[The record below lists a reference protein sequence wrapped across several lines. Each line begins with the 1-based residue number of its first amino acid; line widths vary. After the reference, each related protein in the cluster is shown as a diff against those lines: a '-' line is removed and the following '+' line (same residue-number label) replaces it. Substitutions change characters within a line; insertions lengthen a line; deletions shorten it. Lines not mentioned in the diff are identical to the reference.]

1 MSGLATS
8 VTLGPYANDSFYELT
23 VTSGNVTAQCYDALI
38 NGAIPSVTIANLG
51 SAQSAVVGS
60 ELAVEGVLFSYSD
73 GEFNPSATGKSTYF
87 ASGMMTVQKDCNL
100 HIASGSILDFSGIP
114 NTAIPAGSNGSV
126 IINSSDASKLAE
138 SGAPT
143 VEKRFSVAT
152 WVPDSAYI
160 PLPSDK
166 AAIDAGISHIK
177 KCGYNAIRIHGVEN
191 WLMGGQDGSVSFNPA
206 RLDSFYYFLAEC
218 KRVGLYWIINPQ
230 SYNLYTDMDGATN
243 RFSYTSATNCKPRI
257 YVEQDIR
264 DNWKAGFVALYLS
277 VNPYTGISTIQD
289 PALAQIEL
297 FNESGVAFVAAEA
310 FPSQWK
316 TRTSGSAVA
325 AKTWVEWLSDTTAAH
340 GYTSLAALNTSWGTS
355 HASYAA
361 AADQATPA
369 LISGMASTQQSI
381 DAVLYGLFLEDD
393 LAAFYQACLTEWGY
407 TGLSC
412 MHNLFPNNIV
422 SRNVGKLAINKV
434 CNTHGYPMLAPS
446 LTNGASLSKNNGP
459 IWESES
465 WLVATSMMGSGKP
478 KWYGEHGW
486 PAWGKYR
493 NQYPILYAMAG
504 MQGAVAV
511 SYFSQGDFFAK
522 SYNNDTSTHGQRI
535 RRIEPYH
542 NPSDPIN
549 DFTRVLQAVLFARKD
564 ISESSVTNG
573 LILNDRYYG
582 VAPRN
587 AGRIIRA
594 CSYLYQPL
602 QFSSALSKTSLN
614 YTADTT
620 DDTLAA
626 TYNAKSWLQLLQDA
640 QTAGAVT
647 SDNLSLTSATT
658 NNGAISAVATTGSVA
673 GGTAS
678 VTQPILTIGVNTLV
692 NGDVIFI
699 TNLTG
704 STGTWPATNNKNSV
718 CIVNV
723 LDATHI
729 QITSGLNL
737 TGLSG
742 ANFTAGS
749 WCEGPNILQSG
760 TKEWGMSRRLGFCW
774 IDTAKTKYIGNVSA
788 ALPVALSGM
797 SVSDISKGAALFITS
812 IDGNPLSLS
821 KRMLIGLVGNSKN
834 SGMTFTDSTEKTLV
848 NTGDYPILT
857 DDVTCSFRLNNIP
870 SGTPI
875 LRKIKRDG
883 SYANY
888 QPERVP
894 VDTTGVYVAV
904 RSDVCN
910 FWELVIK

>member
-1 MSGLATS
+1 MPDIQFTP
-8 VTLGPYANDSFYELT
+8 TD
-23 VTSGNVTAQCYDALI
+23 GNGVIYVRSESD
-38 NGAIPSVTIANLG
+38 IPSKPDPSIVYMLWDGVDYRN
-51 SAQSAVVGS
+51 AVRY
-60 ELAVEGVLFSYSD
+60 E
-73 GEFNPSATGKSTYF
+73 
-87 ASGMMTVQKDCNL
+87 ASGGEVSQEAPQKSSTRISGTMTVQRDCTL
-100 HIASGSILDFSGIP
+100 HIADGSPLDFSGIP
-114 NTAIPAGSNGSV
+114 NTAVPAGSNGAV

-138 SGAPT
+138 ANAPT

-152 WVPDSAYI
+152 WVPDSTYI
-160 PLPSDK
+160 PLPSDRVK
-166 AAIDAGISHIK
+166 LTAGVEHLK

-191 WLMGGQDGSVSFNPA
+191 WLMSGQDGAVSFGA
-206 RLDSFYYFLAEC
+206 DRLDLFYFFLSEC

-243 RFSYTSATNCKPRI
+243 RFSYTSVTNCKPRI

-277 VNPYTGISTIQD
+277 VNPYTGLATIQD
-289 PALAQIEL
+289 PALVQIEL

-310 FPSQWK
+310 FPAQWK
-316 TRTSGSAVA
+316 TRTTGSTPAS
-325 AKTWVEWLSDTTAAH
+325 KTWVEWLSDTTASH
-340 GYTSLAALNTSWGTS
+340 GYASLSALNTSWGTA

-361 AADQATPA
+361 AAAQATPA
-369 LISGMASTQQSI
+369 LASGMASTQQSI

-407 TGLSC
+407 AGLSC

-434 CNTHGYPMLAPS
+434 CNTHGYPMLAAG
-446 LTNGASLSKNNGP
+446 LTAGLSLSKNNGP

-504 MQGAVAV
+504 MQGASAV
-511 SYFSQGDFFAK
+511 SYFGQGDFFTSK
-522 SYNNDTSTHGQRI
+522 YDNDTSTHGQRV

-549 DFTRVLQAVLFARKD
+549 DFTRALQAVLFARKD

-582 VAPRN
+582 VSPRN
-587 AGRIIRA
+587 TGRIIRA

-602 QFSSALSKTSLN
+602 QFVSALSKTSLN

-647 SDNLSLTSATT
+647 ADNLSLVSATV
-658 NNGAISAVATTGSVA
+658 NNGAISAVATTGTVS

-678 VTQPILTIGVNTLV
+678 VTQPILTIGTNTLV
-692 NGDVIFI
+692 DGDVIFI

-704 STGTWPATNNKNSV
+704 SVGTWPGTNNKNGV
-718 CIVNV
+718 CVVDV
-723 LDATHI
+723 LDSTHI

-742 ANFTAGS
+742 ANFTAGT
-749 WCEGPNILQSG
+749 WCEGPNVLQSG
-760 TKEWGMSRRLGFCW
+760 TKEWGMSRRLGYCW
-774 IDTAKTKYIGNVSA
+774 IDTAKTKYVGNVSA
-788 ALPVALSGM
+788 SLPVALSNL
-797 SVSDISKGAALFITS
+797 SVSDISAGAAMFVTS
-812 IDGNPLSLS
+812 IDGNAMTSS
-821 KRMLIGLVGNSKN
+821 KKMLIGLVGNSKN
-834 SGMTFTDSTEKTLV
+834 SGMTFTNATETTLST
-848 NTGDYPILT
+848 TGDYPILT
-857 DDVTCSFRLNNIP
+857 DDAVCTFRINCSP
-870 SGTPI
+870 SGLPV
-875 LRKIKRDG
+875 LRKLNRDG
-883 SYANY
+883 TYANY
-888 QPERVP
+888 QAERLP
-894 VDTTGVYVAV
+894 VDPTGVYVNV
-904 RSDVCN
+904 RSDVGN
-910 FWELVIK
+910 FWELSIE